1 VTLLALFGGLALLLY
16 GMQLIGEGLQRAAGG
31 HLRHLLT
38 SMTRTRLAAVASGA
52 LVTAIIQSSS
62 ATTLMLIG
70 FVSAG
75 LVTFR
80 QSLGVILGAD
90 IGTTFTVQ
98 LLAFKVQ
105 ELSLLLVGVGF
116 ALTFFARRGLVK
128 SLGQVILGFG
138 LIFLGMKVMNDGL
151 APLADN
157 ELTRQ
162 VLVALAGNQ
171 FLALLVG
178 AVLSAGMASSAATIG
193 LMLSLGH
200 QGLLPL
206 AAAIPVVLG
215 ANIGTCATALA
226 ASLRSSSDAR
236 RVAVAHIAFKV
247 LGVALVFPI
256 VAPLTALVAQ
266 TAGDVARQIANA
278 HTFFNVAISALFLP
292 FAPWAARM
300 ITAMVPDEERGDNPY
315 RTRYLDDRYLDQ
327 PALAIG
333 QATREALRMGD
344 VAQNMLRDAMVVLR
358 TDNQELLEDVER
370 RDDQL
375 DYLDREI
382 KLFIARLGRETM
394 SADMAQKEIGLI
406 SFIGNLENIGD
417 IIDKNLME
425 LARKK
430 LYQSRRFSG
439 AGEAELIEFHSLVS
453 KNLERAIAGFAA
465 NDRSLAQEVLDM
477 RPMVRQREREL
488 RDSHLARLRR
498 GLAESLET
506 SEIHLDV
513 LTNLKRISSHI
524 TALVYPILEEEA

>member
-38 SMTRTRLAAVASGA
+38 RMTRTRLAAVASGA

-256 VAPLTALVAQ
+256 VAPLTVLVAQ

-300 ITAMVPDEERGDNPY
+300 ITAMVPEEERGDNPY

-394 SADMAQKEIGLI
+394 SADMAQKEIALI

-430 LYQSRRFSG
+430 LYQGRRFSE